1 MGIGAAFAT
10 GLVKGF
16 TQNIQE
22 EKARR
27 LAEQQKIDAFEQTA
41 IQSVL
46 TGKATTSGYDAVSRL
61 IKSAQQQIKDRPD
74 IDIFGRS
81 TDGIDI
87 DFSGIQSAIDSASE
101 YGTTFGTGANQIGF
115 QVDISKGID
124 AKLGRSYLSEI
135 AGFANSTDF
144 DAKLDKLSDQE
155 FNNLYASMSG
165 ARGALVQASKTGKDP
180 ALYESIDVMGTE
192 TSDMFRGLFKID
204 EYYKKRY
211 GGQSATGTIPP
222 NNISTVTSSIASL
235 HQQKTGRV
243 PDSVGMVTGQ
253 DGNVQYPVLEFTD
266 QASKEQLQLISRN
279 LGVEPLDLLA
289 YWQTDFMRIPGVN
302 SQDQVD
308 ILEGSV
314 YLGTSVQFIDGLDP
328 DKDLRMLNQESIDY
342 MVKQADAALLKTGYT
357 GTNRLEAISYM
368 LAPYMEGPKGPSKPR
383 TYGTT
388 RTVKAES
395 VQQYILKRVYG
406 EDKADEVSFKDFR
419 DGQTALESTYT
430 RIGELE
436 TEIQGLDAPAAYD
449 AFKGKLSAIF
459 DPTQGMFG
467 GVLKDLGLSP
477 GRAGELNLND
487 NENLTVEYSE
497 ELNRRIQEA
506 GKDGEQ
512 YAKLEAMRI
521 SLAFEMA
528 RAADPSGRLSN
539 QDIEQQLKKLGS
551 NWQTVDQAT
560 AAIQVAKKEFKI
572 KSEQYKIFVRLGD
585 SQRTATERD
594 YKVIDATIS
603 ADYLLRNKGVK
614 HPTGTASSKTQIDTS
629 NIVRL
634 PNGNLVDQ
642 TTGLPATQ
650 DQVKAFE
657 ATQTTEQG
665 I

>member
-41 IQSVL
+41 LQSVL
-46 TGKATTSGYDAVSRL
+46 TGKATKSGYASVSKL
-61 IKSAQQQIKDRPD
+61 IKSAQQQIDERPN
-74 IDIFGRS
+74 IDIFGRA
-81 TDGIDI
+81 TDAIDI
-87 DFSGIQSAIDSASE
+87 DFASLQSTLESAGD

-135 AGFANSTDF
+135 AGFANSTGF
-144 DAKLDKLSDQE
+144 DKKLDALSDQE
-155 FNNLYASMSG
+155 FNSLYASMSG

-180 ALYESIDVMGTE
+180 SLYESIDVMGTE
-192 TSDMFRGLFKID
+192 KSDMFRGLSKID
-204 EYYKKRY
+204 EYYNKRY

-222 NNISTVTSSIASL
+222 NNISTVTSSIAAL

-243 PDSVGMVTGQ
+243 PDSVGIVTGQ
-253 DGNVQYPVLEFTD
+253 NGNVQYPVLEFTD

-279 LGVEPLDLLA
+279 FGVEPLDLLA
-289 YWQTDFMRIPGVN
+289 YWQTDFMRIPGIN

-314 YLGTSVQFIDGLDP
+314 YLGTSVKFIDGLDP

-357 GTNRLEAISYM
+357 GTNRLEALSYM

-388 RTVKAES
+388 RTVKSDS
-395 VQQYILKRVYG
+395 VQRYILKRVYG
-406 EDKADEVSFKDFR
+406 EDKADQVSFKDFR

-436 TEIQGLDAPAAYD
+436 TEIKGLDAPAAYD

-459 DPTQGMFG
+459 DPEQGIFG
-467 GVLKDLGLSP
+467 GVLKDLGITV

-487 NENLTVEYSE
+487 NENLTVEYNA
-497 ELNRRIQEA
+497 ELNRRIEEA
-506 GKDGEQ
+506 GKSGVQ
-512 YAKLEAMRI
+512 FAQLEAMRI

-539 QDIEQQLKKLGS
+539 QDIEQQLKKLGT
-551 NWQTVDQAT
+551 NWQNVDQAI

-572 KSEQYKIFVRLGD
+572 KSEQYKIFVRLGE
-585 SQRTATERD
+585 SQREATERD
-594 YKVIDATIS
+594 YKIIDATIS

-614 HPTGTASSKTQIDTS
+614 HTTGTASDKTQVDTS

-642 TTGLPATQ
+642 STGLPATQ
-650 DQVKAFE
+650 DQVTAFE